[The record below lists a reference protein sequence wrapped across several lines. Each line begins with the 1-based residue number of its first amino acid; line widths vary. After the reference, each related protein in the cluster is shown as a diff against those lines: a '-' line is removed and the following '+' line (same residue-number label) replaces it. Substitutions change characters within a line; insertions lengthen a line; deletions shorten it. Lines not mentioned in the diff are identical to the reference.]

1 MELSP
6 GALINTWLLA
16 GDIFYCDKNISTDR
30 TQLTVLNW
38 LFFFPKKISCP
49 FNDTFRVL
57 MGHHHIIFEQE
68 SEILKF
74 NVFHDYS
81 PIRNLIYMPLQ
92 CSLCSNGIED
102 GEKWLPQSGAEWGGS
117 EQFKS
122 IKEAVLWLRLCT
134 SNTRGAGSVPG
145 QGTKVPQAV
154 PKYIYKMQMKSI
166 VHEGDWCPRSGTWDH
181 SLQWSGDNTL
191 TPLNELRH
199 FNHF

>member
-30 TQLTVLNW
+30 TQLTILNW

-74 NVFHDYS
+74 NVFHVYS

-154 PKYIYKMQMKSI
+154 RYSQSIYIKCKWRALFMKVIDVPDLVLGII
-166 VHEGDWCPRSGTWDH
+166 VC
-181 SLQWSGDNTL
+181 
-191 TPLNELRH
+191 NEVVTIP
-199 FNHF
+199 